1 MIVVAATPAAAQSFA
16 RVGAE
21 SVISLDVFGGDN
33 VSHKPQL
40 IIDVPVGLRLG
51 QNWQLFVRPWLRLP
65 RPNQPGAVTPD
76 WETEIYGAGVRYERS
91 GVVGIRVEAGQIV
104 SPVGLGLADALPSV
118 NPTILRHLTYAVP
131 MPAFDRTVPRA
142 TPIAAAYPL
151 GAAAT
156 VSTDRWDARAALVNS
171 APTRNW
177 VLSRPVKP
185 EQTPVIEAGA
195 GVTPMTGL
203 RFGASFAHG
212 LYATASESTIPAP
225 DGRSMTMVGS
235 EAEYAFGYTRITG
248 EIIRT
253 VFETSTQTAVAYE
266 WFVQGMQILSPRWFA
281 AARLEGASAPPLR
294 TATTVGARPDFQI
307 TEATAGFRVNRE
319 ITLRGSYV
327 VRQAYNAATWDQQVG
342 FSVVWARR
350 WW

>member
-1 MIVVAATPAAAQSFA
+1 MRDMWRSSTPEATSPHEATTIHDDREAGFVQTGLRVFRVLRVFVMIVVEATPAAAQSFA

-21 SVISLDVFGGDN
+21 SVIGLDVFGGDN

-91 GVVGIRVEAGQIV
+91 GAVGIRVEAGQIV

-131 MPAFDRTVPRA
+131 MPAFDRTVPRV

-177 VLSRPVKP
+177 VLSRP
-185 EQTPVIEAGA
+185 G
-195 GVTPMTGL
+195 
-203 RFGASFAHG
+203 
-212 LYATASESTIPAP
+212 
-225 DGRSMTMVGS
+225 
-235 EAEYAFGYTRITG
+235 
-248 EIIRT
+248 
-253 VFETSTQTAVAYE
+253 
-266 WFVQGMQILSPRWFA
+266 
-281 AARLEGASAPPLR
+281 
-294 TATTVGARPDFQI
+294 
-307 TEATAGFRVNRE
+307 N
-319 ITLRGSYV
+319 
-327 VRQAYNAATWDQQVG
+327 
-342 FSVVWARR
+342 
-350 WW
+350 